1 MNRLLV
7 IAVSCW
13 LIGFLLAGVVNA
25 AEPSSTYW
33 TNNKHGVPMV
43 LSSSHDTRFVFVQDC
58 NGDAIVSFIDLDNYK
73 ASTVGRTITYK
84 YRIDKGTTYS
94 VQSQI
99 EEMNGLYGIRMYPTL
114 EQLQEFVVGD
124 TLRVVY
130 KLSDGAYGGMETYT
144 LRGFTGALS
153 KTGNACKSEASE
165 YFDLAPGDR
174 L

>member
-1 MNRLLV
+1 MNKLL
-7 IAVSCW
+7 ALALS
-13 LIGFLLAGVVNA
+13 FTLAGVVNA
-25 AEPSSTYW
+25 AELNSEYW
-33 TNNKHGVPMV
+33 INNKHDVPVV
-43 LSSSHDTRFVFVQDC
+43 LSSSHETRFLFAQDC
-58 NGDAIVSFIDLDNYK
+58 NGDAVMSFVDLDNYK

-94 VQSQI
+94 VQSKI
-99 EEMNGLYGIRMYPTL
+99 EEMNGMYGIRMYPTL

-144 LRGFTGALS
+144 LRGFTSALS
-153 KTGNACKSEASE
+153 KTGNACESEASE
-165 YFDLAPGDR
+165 YFDLAQGDR